1 MGKLLY
7 TEQDL
12 ERFRALADEC
22 DYELKTIARRLG
34 MDIKTAQYLSSRRNA
49 FAPLGQRLWD
59 LMVARKRQRQREA
72 IIRNHGNLKAAAAE
86 LFISPK
92 SLHSYNHRIG
102 MTLEERR
109 EISPPRRCSICGHNF
124 RTTSSNR
131 KVCSTECR
139 RVMTNRSN
147 MRKYRQRMRQAGREV
162 EPVDR
167 DYLEL
172 QVKHAL
178 WQTFGRV
185 YLVAKMLNKGES
197 AIWRAIKNWGLWDY
211 YQKCRASIYDHERL
225 LEILEA
231 ANYDMRAAERSQGWF
246 RGKITRLCKI
256 AGASHLVRI
265 AVCKHCGK
273 HADRPAGG
281 GHKDYCSP
289 TCRDAARKQRIK
301 QAAKE
306 KSCSR
311 KSL

>member
-7 TEQDL
+7 TENDFV
-12 ERFRALADEC
+12 RFRQLADEC

-49 FAPLGQRLWD
+49 FAPPGKRLWNM
-59 LMVARKRQRQREA
+59 MVARKRQRQREA

-92 SLHSYNHRIG
+92 SLHSYNRRIG
-102 MTLEERR
+102 MTLEDRR
-109 EISPPRRCSICGHNF
+109 EISPPRRCAICGHNF
-124 RTTSSNR
+124 RTTSANR
-131 KVCSTECR
+131 KVCSDECR

-147 MRKYRQRMRQAGREV
+147 MRKYRQRMRKAGREV

-172 QVKHAL
+172 QMKNAL
-178 WQTFGRV
+178 WKTFGRV
-185 YLVAKMLNKGES
+185 YLAAKMLGKGES
-197 AIWRAIKNWGLWDY
+197 AIWRAIKKWGLQEY
-211 YQKCRASIYDHERL
+211 YEKCRASIYDPERL
-225 LEILEA
+225 REILED

-246 RGKITRLCKI
+246 RGKITRLCKL
-256 AGASHLVRI
+256 AGVSHLVRI
-265 AVCKHCGK
+265 AICKHCGK

-281 GHKDYCSP
+281 GHKDYCSKE
-289 TCRDAARKQRIK
+289 CRLAARRVRIK
-301 QAAKE
+301 QKE

-311 KSL
+311 KSQS